1 MSTDLAERATKISI
15 AATTLRGL
23 AEIVVA
29 FFSGSVA
36 LGAAGL
42 DSFSDTVTSMVILAG
57 LKVSKRPA
65 DRGHPYGHAQ
75 AETLVSVLLAVVL
88 FIGGLGVAFLAMA
101 KFYSGASVTMTFEA
115 FLVAVLAILISGS
128 LAWYKIRVGRKVHS
142 MAVAA
147 DGYNSLSDA
156 VSAAAVAAGMIF
168 VALGHIWVDSVV
180 ALGISALILY
190 WSMRI
195 GKNALSVLMEASPGK
210 EVMDKI
216 SHTCS
221 NVPGVISCHSYRAR
235 RVGSRIYAD
244 VHIKVDPKITV
255 EKSHAIATMVERR
268 LKARIADL
276 TSVVVHVEPAGGREV
291 GKKR

>member
-1 MSTDLAERATKISI
+1 MPTDLAERATKISM
-15 AATTLRGL
+15 AATTFRGL

-36 LGAAGL
+36 LAAAGL

-75 AETLVSVLLAVVL
+75 AETLVSVLLAVAL
-88 FIGGLGVAFLAMA
+88 FLGGLGVAFLAMA

-115 FLVAVLAILISGS
+115 FLVAVLAILISGY

-142 MAVAA
+142 MAVVA
-147 DGYNSLSDA
+147 DGYNSLSDT
-156 VSAAAVAAGMIF
+156 VSAAAVAAGMVF
-168 VALGHIWVDSVV
+168 VALGHIWADSVV
-180 ALGISALILY
+180 ALGISVLILY
-190 WSMRI
+190 WSLGI

-221 NVPGVISCHSYRAR
+221 SVPGVISCHSCRAR

-244 VHIKVDPKITV
+244 VHINVDPKITV
-255 EKSHAIATMVERR
+255 EKSHEIATRAERR
-268 LKARIADL
+268 LKSRIPNL
-276 TSVVVHVEPAGGREV
+276 TSVVVHIEPERRDKV

>member
-1 MSTDLAERATKISI
+1 MPTDLAERATKISM

-29 FFSGSVA
+29 FFSGSIA
-36 LGAAGL
+36 LAAASV
-42 DSFSDTVTSMVILAG
+42 DSFSDTVTSMAVLAG

-65 DRGHPYGHAQ
+65 DSGHPYGHAQ

-88 FIGGLGVAFLAMA
+88 FIGGVVVASLAITR
-101 KFYSGASVTMTFEA
+101 FYSGTAATMTFEV
-115 FLVAVLAILISGS
+115 FSVAVMAILISGA
-128 LAWYKIRVGRKVHS
+128 LAWYKIGVGRKARS
-142 MAVAA
+142 MAVVA

-156 VSAAAVAAGMIF
+156 VSAASVAVGMVF
-168 VALGHIWVDSVV
+168 VSLGHVWVDSVV
-180 ALGISALILY
+180 AIGISALIFY
-190 WSMRI
+190 WSIGI

-216 SHTCS
+216 IHTCS
-221 NVPGVISCHSYRAR
+221 SVPGVISCHSCRAR

-244 VHIKVDPKITV
+244 VHINVDPKITV
-255 EKSHAIATMVERR
+255 EKSHEIATRVERR
-268 LKARIADL
+268 LKSKIPNL
-276 TSVVVHVEPAGGREV
+276 TSVVVHMEPARREKV

>member
-1 MSTDLAERATKISI
+1 MPSDEAERATKISI

-29 FFSGSVA
+29 LFSGSVA
-36 LGAAGL
+36 LAAAGL
-42 DSFSDTVTSMVILAG
+42 DSFSDTVTSMVIFAG

-75 AETLVSVLLAVVL
+75 AETLVSLLLAVVL
-88 FIGGLGVAFLAMA
+88 FLGGLGVAFLAME
-101 KFYSGASVTMTFEA
+101 KFYSGASVAMTFEV
-115 FLVAVLAILISGS
+115 FLVAVLAILISGY

-156 VSAAAVAAGMIF
+156 VSAASVAVGMVF

-180 ALGISALILY
+180 ALGISILILY

-195 GKNALSVLMEASPGK
+195 GKNVLSVLMEASPGK
-210 EVMDKI
+210 DVMDEI
-216 SHTCS
+216 IRTCS
-221 NVPGVISCHSYRAR
+221 GVPGVISCHSYRAR

-244 VHIKVDPKITV
+244 VHINVDPKITV
-255 EKSHAIATMVERR
+255 EKSHDIATRVERR
-268 LKARIADL
+268 LKAKIVKL
-276 TSVVVHVEPAGGREV
+276 TSVVVHVEPA
-291 GKKR
+291 KKIQKKKSR

>member
-1 MSTDLAERATKISI
+1 MGLVEVM
-15 AATTLRGL
+15 AA
-23 AEIVVA
+23 V
-29 FFSGSVA
+29 FSGSVA
-36 LGAAGL
+36 LFAAGIDAL
-42 DSFSDTVTSMVILAG
+42 SDTVTSLVVLAG
-57 LKVSKRPA
+57 LRISKRPA

-75 AETLVSVLLAVVL
+75 AETLASLILAIVL
-88 FIGGLGVAFLAMA
+88 FFAGLRVAFLAA
-101 KFYSGASVTMTFEA
+101 EKFQSGATPVVSLELLLVTIA
-115 FLVAVLAILISGS
+115 AIAVSGRLAR
-128 LAWYKIRVGRKVHS
+128 YKITTGRKTHS
-142 MAVAA
+142 MAVIA
-147 DGYNSLSDA
+147 DGYHTLTDA
-156 VSAAAVAAGMIF
+156 VSAAAVLGGLVF
-168 VALGHIWVDSVV
+168 VGIGHLWADSLV
-180 ALGISALILY
+180 ALGISVLIVY
-190 WSMRI
+190 WSLGILR
-195 GKNALSVLMEASPGK
+195 NSVGVIMEASPGK

-276 TSVVVHVEPAGGREV
+276 TSVVVHVEPAEGREV